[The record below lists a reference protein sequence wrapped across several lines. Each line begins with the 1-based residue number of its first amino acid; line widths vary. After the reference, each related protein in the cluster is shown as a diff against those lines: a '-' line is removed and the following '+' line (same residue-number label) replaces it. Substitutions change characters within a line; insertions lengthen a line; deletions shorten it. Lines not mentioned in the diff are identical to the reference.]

1 MGNLRRYY
9 GKVAQNGQGHGSS
22 AAGATD
28 PITQARSI
36 GYSAKELQSVPDG
49 AVMGMGCG
57 NPTMSAKLQ
66 DGQTVLD
73 LGCGGGLDVFLAASK
88 VGKNGHVIGIDL
100 TQEMLDRAKAN
111 AAKGNY
117 RNVEFLLGDMAN
129 LPVKDNSVDVVIS
142 NCVINHALDKI
153 RAFREALRC
162 LKPGGRLLVS
172 DLVVH
177 GKFGDDAL
185 QDRTWGAWLANAIG
199 KQEYLDAIE
208 LAGFKNISI
217 VTESLFNLSEADER
231 LKGSISSIS
240 VEAYK

>member
-57 NPTMSAKLQ
+57 NPTMLAKLQ

-73 LGCGGGLDVFLAASK
+73 LGCGGGLDVFLAASR

-142 NCVINHALDKI
+142 NCVINHALDKV
-153 RAFREALRC
+153 RAFKEALRC

-185 QDRTWGAWLANAIG
+185 QDETWGAWLANAIG

-208 LAGFKNISI
+208 VAGFKNIRI
-217 VTESLFNLSEADER
+217 VTENLFNLSEADHR
-231 LKGSISSIS
+231 LKGKISSIS